1 MITRRS
7 LMGGAALLA
16 LMTVAAHATPDEAL
30 AKLVDSVLSKGPNG
44 EDPAPASAVSLTDDE
59 VAQIKAMKATAAIVM
74 HIGGN
79 DWSNAQINGLQ
90 TQFAAMGIEVIA
102 VTDAGFKPEKQVSD
116 IETIMAQKPSI
127 IVSIPTDPS
136 ATASAYKAA
145 ADAGVKIVFM
155 DNVAAGMT
163 AGKDYVSVVSADNYG
178 NGVAS
183 AHLMAKVQR
192 QDLDLALVTLDS
204 RPALTRAA
212 AEVPLSWVGAAQGG
226 TVRLAAYPEGCVFR
240 RAMIASLQ
248 AAGRPW
254 QVAVQ
259 SSSHA
264 GIFAAVR
271 AGVAVSAVATG
282 TAPPDLGEGGAGL
295 PALPRI
301 PVYLVST
308 AKLRPLARRLEAALM
323 TQMLAWPNR

>member
-1 MITRRS
+1 MDIELRLLRS
-7 LMGGAALLA
+7 FVLMHEAGSISRAAERMGCTQAAMSMRLKTIETELGAALFLRTQQGLDPTPRGAELYAKALGVLA
-16 LMTVAAHATPDEAL
+16 AYDEMMSATRARPMAERIRLGMPDDYALGWLGPVL
-30 AKLVDSVLSKGPNG
+30 AKL
-44 EDPAPASAVSLTDDE
+44 SLDRAE
-59 VAQIKAMKATAAIVM
+59 VEITC
-74 HIGGN
+74 
-79 DWSNAQINGLQ
+79 DL
-90 TQFAAMGIEVIA
+90 
-102 VTDAGFKPEKQVSD
+102 
-116 IETIMAQKPSI
+116 
-127 IVSIPTDPS
+127 
-136 ATASAYKAA
+136 
-145 ADAGVKIVFM
+145 
-155 DNVAAGMT
+155 
-163 AGKDYVSVVSADNYG
+163 
-178 NGVAS
+178 S

-240 RAMIASLQ
+240 RAMIVSLQ

-271 AGVAVSAVATG
+271 AGVAVSAIATG

>member
-1 MITRRS
+1 MDIELRLLRS
-7 LMGGAALLA
+7 FVLMHEAGSISRAAERMGCTQAAMSMRLKTIETELGAALFLRTQQGLDPTPRGAELYAKALGVLA
-16 LMTVAAHATPDEAL
+16 AYDEMMSATRARAMAERIRLGMPDDYALGWLGPVL
-30 AKLVDSVLSKGPNG
+30 AKL
-44 EDPAPASAVSLTDDE
+44 SLDRAE
-59 VAQIKAMKATAAIVM
+59 VEITC
-74 HIGGN
+74 
-79 DWSNAQINGLQ
+79 DL
-90 TQFAAMGIEVIA
+90 
-102 VTDAGFKPEKQVSD
+102 
-116 IETIMAQKPSI
+116 
-127 IVSIPTDPS
+127 
-136 ATASAYKAA
+136 
-145 ADAGVKIVFM
+145 
-155 DNVAAGMT
+155 
-163 AGKDYVSVVSADNYG
+163 
-178 NGVAS
+178 S

>member
-1 MITRRS
+1 MDIELRLLRS
-7 LMGGAALLA
+7 FVLMHEAGSISRAAERMGCTQAAMSMRLKTIETELGAALFLRTQQGLDPTPRGAELYAKALGVLA
-16 LMTVAAHATPDEAL
+16 AYDEMMSATRARPMAERIRLGMPDDYALGWLGPVL
-30 AKLVDSVLSKGPNG
+30 AKL
-44 EDPAPASAVSLTDDE
+44 SLDRAE
-59 VAQIKAMKATAAIVM
+59 VEITC
-74 HIGGN
+74 
-79 DWSNAQINGLQ
+79 DL
-90 TQFAAMGIEVIA
+90 
-102 VTDAGFKPEKQVSD
+102 
-116 IETIMAQKPSI
+116 
-127 IVSIPTDPS
+127 
-136 ATASAYKAA
+136 
-145 ADAGVKIVFM
+145 
-155 DNVAAGMT
+155 
-163 AGKDYVSVVSADNYG
+163 
-178 NGVAS
+178 S

-271 AGVAVSAVATG
+271 AGVAVSAIATG

>member
-1 MITRRS
+1 MDIELRLLRS
-7 LMGGAALLA
+7 FVLMHEAGSISRAAERMGCTQAAMSMRLKTIETELGAALFLRTQQGLDPTPRGAELYAKALGVLA
-16 LMTVAAHATPDEAL
+16 AYDEMMSATRARPMAERIRLGMPDDYALGWLGPVL
-30 AKLVDSVLSKGPNG
+30 AKL
-44 EDPAPASAVSLTDDE
+44 SLDRAE
-59 VAQIKAMKATAAIVM
+59 VEITC
-74 HIGGN
+74 
-79 DWSNAQINGLQ
+79 DL
-90 TQFAAMGIEVIA
+90 
-102 VTDAGFKPEKQVSD
+102 
-116 IETIMAQKPSI
+116 
-127 IVSIPTDPS
+127 
-136 ATASAYKAA
+136 
-145 ADAGVKIVFM
+145 
-155 DNVAAGMT
+155 
-163 AGKDYVSVVSADNYG
+163 
-178 NGVAS
+178 S

-282 TAPPDLGEGGAGL
+282 TAPPDLVEGGAGL

>member
-1 MITRRS
+1 MDIELRLLRS
-7 LMGGAALLA
+7 FVLMHEAGSISRAAERMGCTQAAMSMRLKTIETELGAALFLRTQQGLDPTPRGAELYAKALGVLA
-16 LMTVAAHATPDEAL
+16 AYDEMMSATRARPMAERIRLGMPDDYALGWLGPVL
-30 AKLVDSVLSKGPNG
+30 AKL
-44 EDPAPASAVSLTDDE
+44 SLDRAE
-59 VAQIKAMKATAAIVM
+59 VEITC
-74 HIGGN
+74 
-79 DWSNAQINGLQ
+79 DL
-90 TQFAAMGIEVIA
+90 
-102 VTDAGFKPEKQVSD
+102 
-116 IETIMAQKPSI
+116 
-127 IVSIPTDPS
+127 
-136 ATASAYKAA
+136 
-145 ADAGVKIVFM
+145 
-155 DNVAAGMT
+155 
-163 AGKDYVSVVSADNYG
+163 
-178 NGVAS
+178 S

>member
-1 MITRRS
+1 MACTQAAMSMRLKAIETEI
-7 LMGGAALLA
+7 GAALFLRTQQGLEPTPRGAELYAKTLGVLA
-16 LMTVAAHATPDEAL
+16 AYDEMMSATRSRPMAERIRLGMPDDYALGWLGPVL
-30 AKLVDSVLSKGPNG
+30 AKL
-44 EDPAPASAVSLTDDE
+44 SLE
-59 VAQIKAMKATAAIVM
+59 RAE
-74 HIGGN
+74 
-79 DWSNAQINGLQ
+79 
-90 TQFAAMGIEVIA
+90 IEI
-102 VTDAGFKPEKQVSD
+102 TCDL
-116 IETIMAQKPSI
+116 
-127 IVSIPTDPS
+127 
-136 ATASAYKAA
+136 
-145 ADAGVKIVFM
+145 
-155 DNVAAGMT
+155 
-163 AGKDYVSVVSADNYG
+163 
-178 NGVAS
+178 S

-212 AEVPLSWVGAAQGG
+212 AEVPLSWVGAAKGD

-240 RAMIASLQ
+240 RAMIASLE

-282 TAPPDLGEGGAGL
+282 TAPLDLGEGGAGL

-301 PVYLVST
+301 PVYLVT
-308 AKLRPLARRLEAALM
+308 AASLRPTARRLEAALM
-323 TQMLAWPNR
+323 PQMQAWAQP

>member
-1 MITRRS
+1 MDIELRLLRS
-7 LMGGAALLA
+7 FVLMHEAGSISRAAERMGCTQAAMSMRLKTIETELGAALFLRTQQGLDPTPRGAELYAKALGVLA
-16 LMTVAAHATPDEAL
+16 AYDEMMSATRARPMAERIRLGMPDDYALGWLGPVL
-30 AKLVDSVLSKGPNG
+30 AKL
-44 EDPAPASAVSLTDDE
+44 SLDRAE
-59 VAQIKAMKATAAIVM
+59 VEITC
-74 HIGGN
+74 
-79 DWSNAQINGLQ
+79 DL
-90 TQFAAMGIEVIA
+90 
-102 VTDAGFKPEKQVSD
+102 
-116 IETIMAQKPSI
+116 
-127 IVSIPTDPS
+127 
-136 ATASAYKAA
+136 
-145 ADAGVKIVFM
+145 
-155 DNVAAGMT
+155 
-163 AGKDYVSVVSADNYG
+163 
-178 NGVAS
+178 S

-192 QDLDLALVTLDS
+192 QDVDLALVTLDS

>member
-1 MITRRS
+1 MAERIR
-7 LMGGAALLA
+7 LGMPDDYALGWLGP
-16 LMTVAAHATPDEAL
+16 VL
-30 AKLVDSVLSKGPNG
+30 AKL
-44 EDPAPASAVSLTDDE
+44 SLDRAE
-59 VAQIKAMKATAAIVM
+59 VEITC
-74 HIGGN
+74 
-79 DWSNAQINGLQ
+79 DL
-90 TQFAAMGIEVIA
+90 
-102 VTDAGFKPEKQVSD
+102 
-116 IETIMAQKPSI
+116 
-127 IVSIPTDPS
+127 
-136 ATASAYKAA
+136 
-145 ADAGVKIVFM
+145 
-155 DNVAAGMT
+155 
-163 AGKDYVSVVSADNYG
+163 
-178 NGVAS
+178 S

>member
-1 MITRRS
+1 MDIELRLLRS
-7 LMGGAALLA
+7 FVLMHEAGSISRAAARMGCTQAAMSMRLKTIETELGAALFLRTQQGLDPTPRGAELYAKALGVLA
-16 LMTVAAHATPDEAL
+16 AYDEMMSATRARPMAERIRLGMPDDYALGWLGPVL
-30 AKLVDSVLSKGPNG
+30 AKL
-44 EDPAPASAVSLTDDE
+44 SLDRAE
-59 VAQIKAMKATAAIVM
+59 VEITC
-74 HIGGN
+74 
-79 DWSNAQINGLQ
+79 DL
-90 TQFAAMGIEVIA
+90 
-102 VTDAGFKPEKQVSD
+102 
-116 IETIMAQKPSI
+116 
-127 IVSIPTDPS
+127 
-136 ATASAYKAA
+136 
-145 ADAGVKIVFM
+145 
-155 DNVAAGMT
+155 
-163 AGKDYVSVVSADNYG
+163 
-178 NGVAS
+178 S

-271 AGVAVSAVATG
+271 AGVAVSAIATG

>member
-1 MITRRS
+1 MDIELRLLRS
-7 LMGGAALLA
+7 FALMHEAGSISRAAERMGCTQAAMSMRLKTIETELGAALFLRTQQGLDPTPRGAELYAKALGVLA
-16 LMTVAAHATPDEAL
+16 AYDEMMSATRARPMAERIRLGMPDDYALGWLGPVL
-30 AKLVDSVLSKGPNG
+30 AKLSLDRAEVEITCDLS
-44 EDPAPASAVSLTDDE
+44 AL
-59 VAQIKAMKATAAIVM
+59 
-74 HIGGN
+74 
-79 DWSNAQINGLQ
+79 
-90 TQFAAMGIEVIA
+90 
-102 VTDAGFKPEKQVSD
+102 
-116 IETIMAQKPSI
+116 
-127 IVSIPTDPS
+127 
-136 ATASAYKAA
+136 
-145 ADAGVKIVFM
+145 
-155 DNVAAGMT
+155 
-163 AGKDYVSVVSADNYG
+163 
-178 NGVAS
+178 
-183 AHLMAKVQR
+183 LMAKVQR